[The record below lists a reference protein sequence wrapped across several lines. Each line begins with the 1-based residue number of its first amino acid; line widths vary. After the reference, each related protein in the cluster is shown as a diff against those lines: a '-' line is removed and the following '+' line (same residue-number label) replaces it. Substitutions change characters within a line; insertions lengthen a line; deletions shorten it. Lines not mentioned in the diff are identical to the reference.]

1 MFKKTLISLAVAS
14 SLGLTGCFDS
24 GGKGGNANPEYQIT
38 NPGVDGRAY
47 PQFNPITGNLPVPTD
62 LQFQQADPTANPPI
76 ASDGTYSD
84 PEKLNPS
91 AAEVTLGYLDGA
103 STIAPID
110 IPFEG
115 SIKKESVD
123 STQFLGNG
131 NPNPEQNVF
140 LLELSYPGGDPLQS
154 VSFFVHKDANIN
166 DGISNDELTPIKADA
181 KINPATGL
189 PRTKSVE
196 VPVPAMRG
204 GAAPVEFRH
213 EVLSLNGGDN
223 NYLRI
228 TPIAPLKPE
237 TRYLVV
243 ITDSILD
250 KGDQPI
256 IKDPLYKSVA
266 DPDEV
271 LGNAGALAPVRDAA
285 LGWQSLAE
293 AYFNGATNQ
302 VREALGLDLL
312 TRDNVAVS
320 FTTTT
325 GGTSTVLDSIANP
338 TSFFAKNLTKEAKQ
352 NGIEKLV
359 TGQYTLDA
367 VEVASG
373 FPSGTVAQD
382 NQCVNSALVSQLTDS
397 SAPSYIAEIDPGS
410 EDYDSSIKTFA
421 DLPTNTSKAIA
432 QQTVA
437 GVNLLAQK
445 GGLDL
450 GQGTCGDDQ
459 PGTIVQVAAGT
470 VAQIPASLLPTPE
483 AQESAFYTAASGP
496 LLSTELNPQL
506 PNATDIHLGKIELP
520 YYLKVPGE
528 NPAKDL
534 ATPWQASESLGAA
547 LDQAA
552 GNDEGTTPPTDRITY
567 RYPFPE
573 RETTVSAP
581 VILQTPQNSGTADGG
596 GNLPVVIYQHGIFG
610 ERGHSIQLGNQ
621 LAAAPQGY
629 AVIAID
635 LPLHGVAPFTAQGE
649 ENPLL
654 GLSVDYD
661 PEGPENRPA
670 FRQIEQFS
678 DLQERHFGYATDNS
692 QRVVEIKYGENAQGS
707 SGGNFLNLASLQ
719 TSRDAM
725 RQAVVD
731 LMNLNASIGSI
742 DFDGD
747 GNPDLDPNNV
757 HFVGHSL
764 GGIVGTTFVATNN
777 KAVDAGVA
785 SLNPIQEAALV
796 TPGAGIAR
804 LLENSRSIAP
814 GILPGLA
821 QQGAAQGTSDLERY
835 LTIAQ
840 AAVDSVDSGNFA
852 SSVVS
857 LGTPMYVNE
866 IYGDG
871 SDRSTQDSTIPVA
884 ADKAY
889 AGNYTAP
896 LGEALPAPLSGTEPL
911 ISLLEATT
919 QSETGAAGGNVAVR
933 FNTGKHTTVIRAES
947 DSEKAVF
954 QEMAT
959 NIISWFAQDGTALQ
973 FAGQPVVVT
982 EDPITGN

>member
-24 GGKGGNANPEYQIT
+24 GGKGGNANPDYPIS

-84 PEKLNPS
+84 PAGLNPS

-115 SIKKESVD
+115 SIKEGSVD

-166 DGISNDELTPIKADA
+166 DGISNNELTPIEADA

-196 VPVPAMRG
+196 IPVPAIST
-204 GAAPVEFRH
+204 GASPVEFRH
-213 EVLSLNGGDN
+213 EVLSLNGGKD

-250 KGDQPI
+250 SGGQPI

-266 DPDEV
+266 DPQAV
-271 LGNAGALAPVRDAA
+271 LGNASALAPVRDAA

-293 AYFNGATNQ
+293 AYFNAATNQ
-302 VREALGLDLL
+302 VRSALGMDLL

-338 TSFFAKNLTKEAKQ
+338 ASFFAKNLTKEARQ
-352 NGIEKLV
+352 NGIQKLV

-367 VEVASG
+367 MEVGTGYPNS
-373 FPSGTVAQD
+373 TVAPE
-382 NQCVNSALVSQLTDS
+382 NQCVNSALVGQLTDS
-397 SAPSYIAEIDPGS
+397 SQDPYIAEIDPAS
-410 EDYDSSIKTFA
+410 ESYDASIKTFA
-421 DLPTNTSKAIA
+421 DLPTNTAKAIA

-437 GVNLLAQK
+437 GVNLLAQD

-450 GQGTCGDDQ
+450 GGEACGDNQ
-459 PGTIVQVAAGT
+459 PGTIAQVAAGT
-470 VAQIPASLLPTPE
+470 VAQIPSELLPTPE
-483 AQESAFYTAASGP
+483 SRNSAFYTAGSEP
-496 LLSTELNPQL
+496 LLSTDLNPQL
-506 PNATDIHLGKIELP
+506 PNVTDIHLGKIELP

-528 NPAKDL
+528 NPAEDL
-534 ATPWQASESLGAA
+534 ATPWQASEPLGAA

-567 RYPFPE
+567 RYPFPGG
-573 RETTVSAP
+573 ETVVSAP
-581 VILQTPQNSGTADGG
+581 VILQTPQGSGTKGG
-596 GNLPVVIYQHGIFG
+596 GEKLPVVIYQHGIFG

-621 LAAAPQGY
+621 LAAQGF
-629 AVIAID
+629 AVIALD
-635 LPLHGVAPFTAQGE
+635 LPLHGVAPLTAQGE
-649 ENPLL
+649 PNPLL

-661 PEGPENRPA
+661 PQGPGQQPA
-670 FRQIEQFS
+670 FRQLSEFA
-678 DLQERHFGYATDNS
+678 DLQERHFGYATDES

-707 SGGNFLNLASLQ
+707 SGANFLNLASLQ
-719 TSRDAM
+719 TTRDAM

-747 GNPDLDPNNV
+747 SQPDLDPSQV

-764 GGIVGTTFVATNN
+764 GGIIGATFVATNN
-777 KAVDAGVA
+777 KAVNSGVS
-785 SLNPIQEAALV
+785 SLNLIQEAALV
-796 TPGAGIAR
+796 TPGSGFAR
-804 LLENSRSIAP
+804 LLENSRDIAP
-814 GILPGLA
+814 QILPPLA
-821 QQGAAQGTSDLERY
+821 RQGAAQGTSDLERF

-840 AAVDSVDSGNFA
+840 AAVDSADSVNYA
-852 SSVVS
+852 STLVE
-857 LGTPMYVNE
+857 LGTPVYVNE

-871 SDRSTQDSTIPVA
+871 SDRSTQDSTFPVA

-889 AGNYTAP
+889 AGDYTAP
-896 LGEALPAPLSGTEPL
+896 LGQALPAPLSGTEPL
-911 ISLLEATT
+911 ISLLEAAA
-919 QSETGAAGGNVAVR
+919 QSSTGATGGNVAVR
-933 FNTGKHTTVIRAES
+933 FSTGKHTTVIRAES

-959 NIISWFAQDGTALQ
+959 NIASWFVQNGGALS

-982 EDPITGN
+982 GDPIAGE